1 MNDIQNTD
9 PRNLTF
15 SQAYGYEPLPAPLA
29 LEQLSEEARLELWNL
44 LYSMTTQSSSIE
56 LDGYHHIQGVWRGIF
71 INLHHYL
78 LSEPLDTFNDRS
90 DLLHAL
96 YKDLILDGFEFN
108 KVFDLLL
115 RIMRHPNCPTRF
127 TEEVAAIFQRCQ
139 LAYFVNTVGQPSIV
153 PAATQREG
161 EAIGESLQ
169 VLHDSGL
176 IAAEAHLQTAIKH
189 INDGDW
195 SDSIRESIHAVESVA
210 RHLDPS
216 QSDTLGAA
224 LNSLERHRPLHP
236 ALKSG
241 FSSIYGYTSNEEGIR
256 HSLVDSSES
265 PAGRDEAIFMLGGCA
280 SFASYLWRVGQATS

>member
-56 LDGYHHIQGVWRGIF
+56 LDGYHHIQGVWRRIF

-78 LSEPLDTFNDRS
+78 LSEPLDTFNARS

-115 RIMRHPNCPTRF
+115 RIMRHPHCPTSF
-127 TEEVAAIFQRCQ
+127 SDEVVAIFERNQ
-139 LAYFVNTVGQPSIV
+139 LAYFIDTNGPPIIF
-153 PAATQREG
+153 PATTTQEG
-161 EAIGESLQ
+161 EAISKAMKTFQEA
-169 VLHDSGL
+169 GL
-176 IAAEAHLQTAIKH
+176 RGTETHLRNAIQLV
-189 INDGDW
+189 NEGDW
-195 SDSIRESIHAVESVA
+195 SGSIRESIHSVESVA
-210 RHLDPS
+210 RYLAPEKS
-216 QSDTLGAA
+216 NSLGSA
-224 LNSLERHRPLHP
+224 LNSLEKHHQLHP
-236 ALKSG
+236 ALKEGSRKFMATRQTRKVSG
-241 FSSIYGYTSNEEGIR
+241 I
-256 HSLVDSSES
+256 H
-265 PAGRDEAIFMLGGCA
+265 
-280 SFASYLWRVGQATS
+280 